1 MSLKVMKESEGQMAV
16 IMARKTVDVEARGA
30 PGGDLDFPSS
40 FQEKRGVFVTL
51 DTYPEHELRGCV
63 GYPDPVYPLG
73 VALVKAAEAACH
85 DPRFGSLN
93 EKELDGI
100 VVEVSVLTVP
110 EEIKIRDRKQLHTM
124 VRIGTDGLI
133 IERGPYRGL
142 LLPQVPVEW
151 GWDAHTFL
159 EQLCLK
165 AGLTPDRWLDHSS
178 RIFRFQAEIF
188 AEESPRGR
196 VRRKDL
202 KG

>member
-1 MSLKVMKESEGQMAV
+1 MKDSEGQMAV
-16 IMARKTVDVEARGA
+16 IMARRTVEAEA
-30 PGGDLDFPSS
+30 KEDPGGDLDFPAS
-40 FQEKRGVFVTL
+40 FKEKRGVFVTL
-51 DTYPEHELRGCV
+51 DTYPDHELRGCI
-63 GYPDPVYPLG
+63 GYPEPVFPLG
-73 VALVKAAEAACH
+73 VALVRAAEAACH
-85 DPRFGSLN
+85 DPRFRSLK
-93 EKELDGI
+93 EHELDHI

-110 EEIKIRDRKQLHTM
+110 EEIKVKDRKQLPSL

-151 GWDAHTFL
+151 GWDARSFL

-165 AGLTPDRWLDHSS
+165 AGLTPDRWLDQSS
-178 RIFRFQAEIF
+178 RVFRFQAEIF

-196 VRRKDL
+196 IQRKEL